1 MGLLRAGL
9 DISVGRWKALLI
21 AFSLVSAT
29 VMAIEG
35 VSAAAAFARGTEG
48 RIGLR
53 AVSAMHAGQE
63 FWLVRSFESWS
74 QAPQAGVRVGD
85 LLRPDHW
92 YDAGRRVRPGEVIPY
107 TLVRDG
113 EILAV
118 RITASERAIGSL
130 ERWHFAM
137 NALLCGLGTVLGLV
151 IGLRQAEVTTSR
163 ALALAF
169 LWWSAN
175 LGRGYAPPDWP
186 AALVSLMQSAAL
198 MPGWYLGL
206 WFAVHY
212 PNEDPQGVRRVLR
225 RCLPL
230 FLVALVPVEI
240 VAVASALGQVSEAL
254 FSWATVPYVGAA
266 GALMLVAFWDG
277 RRRSS
282 GELQQRF
289 GWLLGSFALMWSVSY
304 LTWLGQVFDNAD
316 IERWLGHV
324 SVVGSLLALI
334 GLTYAILRHRVLDMG
349 LALNRSLVFTAVGA
363 VLLGSFHF
371 SNVLIGRLLHFD
383 DPAKAG
389 LLSAVLAALVVLAYP
404 KVKTRAEWV
413 IDRLFFGP
421 WVAREAELARFA
433 ADARGYTEASA
444 LGQAL
449 VGALDRFTG
458 GAGAVLYMRQGDGS
472 FLRQP
477 GGTLDGPEALVA
489 DEPLAVALR
498 AGQSVASREAAHSV
512 LTGELAIVLS
522 RQRDLDAFVLIGKQ
536 RDGRALRSDE
546 VVALRDALQTA
557 GLEWQA
563 LRWAALQ
570 RQVEHSP
577 RSGS

>member
-1 MGLLRAGL
+1 MDLLRAGL

-21 AFSLVSAT
+21 AFSLFSAT

-35 VSAAAAFARGTEG
+35 VAAAAAFARGTEG
-48 RIGLR
+48 RLGLR
-53 AVSAMHAGQE
+53 AVSVMHAGQE
-63 FWLVRSFESWS
+63 FGLVRSFEPWS

-92 YDAGRRVRPGEVIPY
+92 YDSGRRVRPGEVIPY
-107 TLVRDG
+107 TVVRDG
-113 EILAV
+113 HILPV
-118 RITASERAIGSL
+118 RITASERAIESL

-137 NALLCGLGTVLGLV
+137 NAVLCGLGTLLGLV

-175 LGRGYAPPDWP
+175 LGRGYAPADWP

-206 WFAVHY
+206 WFAIHY
-212 PNEDPQGVRRVLR
+212 PNEQPQGVRRALR

-230 FLVALVPVEI
+230 FLVALIPVEI
-240 VAVASALGQVSEAL
+240 VAVASGLGQVSAAL

-277 RRRSS
+277 RRCSS
-282 GELQQRF
+282 GELRQRF

-304 LTWLGQVFDNAD
+304 LTWLGQVFDDAD
-316 IERWLGHV
+316 IERWLGHL
-324 SVVGSLLALI
+324 SVVGSLLALV

-349 LALNRSLVFTAVGA
+349 LALNRSLVFTVVGA

-371 SNVLIGRLLHFD
+371 LNVLIGRLLHFD

-404 KVKTRAEWV
+404 RVKARAEWV
-413 IDRLFFGP
+413 IDRLFFGQ
-421 WVAREAELARFA
+421 WVAREIDLARFA

-449 VGALDRFTG
+449 VGALDRFTC
-458 GAGAVLYMRQGDGS
+458 GAGAVLYVRQGDGS

-477 GGTLDGPEALVA
+477 GGTIDAPEALVA

-498 AGQSVASREAAHSV
+498 AGQSVASREGVHSA
-512 LTGELAIVLS
+512 LPGEMAIVLS
-522 RQRDLDAFVLIGKQ
+522 RQRDLDAFMLIGEQ
-536 RDGRALRSDE
+536 RDGRAMRSDE
-546 VVALRDALQTA
+546 VFALRNALQTA

-563 LRWAALQ
+563 LRWVALQ

-577 RSGS
+577 RSAN